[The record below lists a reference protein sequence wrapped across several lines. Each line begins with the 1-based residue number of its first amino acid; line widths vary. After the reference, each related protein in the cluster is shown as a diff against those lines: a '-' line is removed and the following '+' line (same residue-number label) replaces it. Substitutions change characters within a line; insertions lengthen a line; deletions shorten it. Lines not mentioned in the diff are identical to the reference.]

1 MKKVVNYILILMV
14 LIMPFS
20 VYAKDVETKKV
31 TLEKCVDG
39 DTATFKDESGN
50 TFKTR
55 FLAIDTPESVHPTKE
70 VQAYGKDASEYTCDK
85 LTNAK
90 EIILETDEKSNKEDK
105 YGRYLAWVFVD
116 GELLQNELIK
126 EGLAKVAYLYS
137 DYKYADT
144 LKSIELVAKEEKK
157 GIWAEDTTENDEKD
171 DAKKEKENK
180 KDNTKKKS
188 KSIFDLIADFFNSI
202 IDCILDF
209 IDSIASW
216 IDSML

>member
-50 TFKTR
+50 IFKTR

-144 LKSIELVAKEEKK
+144 LKSVELVAKEEKK

-171 DAKKEKENK
+171 DAKKENK

>member
-137 DYKYADT
+137 DYKYVDT
-144 LKSIELVAKEEKK
+144 LKGIEEVAKQEKK
-157 GIWAEDTTENDEKD
+157 GIWSIKKEDEKKD
-171 DAKKEKENK
+171 TEESKNVKKESK
-180 KDNTKKKS
+180 KTKKKS
-188 KSIFDLIADFFNSI
+188 NDIFDIIAEFINSI
-202 IDCILDF
+202 IDCICDL

-216 IDSML
+216 FESMV